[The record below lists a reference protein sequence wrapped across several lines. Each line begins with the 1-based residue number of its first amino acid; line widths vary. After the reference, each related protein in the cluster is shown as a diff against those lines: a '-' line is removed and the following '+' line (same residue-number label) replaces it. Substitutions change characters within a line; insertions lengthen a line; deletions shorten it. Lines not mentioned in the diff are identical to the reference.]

1 MNFVLEAGGTDISA
15 GLVSMSVNDEII
27 WSSDT
32 GRTLSGWMIGDV
44 IAEKK
49 NISLKYSWLTEN
61 QVKTLKQALRAGFFN
76 ITFRDCAEN
85 MTIPAYRST
94 LTKESAG
101 YIGDGIFYYRSV
113 SVDVIQR

>member
-1 MNFVLEAGGTDISA
+1 MNFLLEAGGVDISA
-15 GLVSMSVNDEII
+15 NLVSMSVNDEII

-32 GRTLSGWMIGDV
+32 GRTLSGWMVGDV

-49 NISLKYSWLTEN
+49 NISLKYSWMTES
-61 QVKTLKQALRAGFFN
+61 QVKTLKQALQAGFFN
-76 ITFRDCAEN
+76 IKFRDCAED

-94 LTKESAG
+94 LSKEAAG
-101 YIGDGIFYYRSV
+101 YIGDGTFYYRSV